1 MISLTSYAFVSMML
15 FSIGVIGVIARRNI
29 FVIYMSIEL
38 MLNGVNLFLVT
49 FARYHFNMD
58 PQVITIMVI
67 SIAAAEAAIFLSVII
82 LLYRS
87 RKSLD
92 TDIFTTLTQGKN
104 HEYFTISMDYF
115 GSFIR
120 CNNKW
125 FTLFLSY

>member
-1 MISLTSYAFVSMML
+1 MISLTAYAFVSMML
-15 FSIGVIGVIARRNI
+15 FSIGAIGGIAWRNI
-29 FVIYMSIEL
+29 FVIYMSIEM
-38 MLNGVNLFLVT
+38 MLNGINLFLVT

-92 TDIFTTLTQGKN
+92 TDIFNTLRQGEK
-104 HEYFTISMDYF
+104 
-115 GSFIR
+115 
-120 CNNKW
+120 
-125 FTLFLSY
+125 

>member
-29 FVIYMSIEL
+29 SVIYMSIEL

-58 PQVITIMVI
+58 PQIITVMVI

-82 LLYRS
+82 LLFRS
-87 RKSLD
+87 KKSLD
-92 TDIFTTLTQGKN
+92 TNIFTTLTQGEK
-104 HEYFTISMDYF
+104 S
-115 GSFIR
+115 
-120 CNNKW
+120 
-125 FTLFLSY
+125 

>member
-1 MISLTSYAFVSMML
+1 MISLTAYTFVSMML
-15 FSIGVIGVIARRNI
+15 FSIGVIGVVSRRNI

-92 TDIFTTLTQGKN
+92 TDIFTTLTQSEK
-104 HEYFTISMDYF
+104 
-115 GSFIR
+115 
-120 CNNKW
+120 
-125 FTLFLSY
+125 L